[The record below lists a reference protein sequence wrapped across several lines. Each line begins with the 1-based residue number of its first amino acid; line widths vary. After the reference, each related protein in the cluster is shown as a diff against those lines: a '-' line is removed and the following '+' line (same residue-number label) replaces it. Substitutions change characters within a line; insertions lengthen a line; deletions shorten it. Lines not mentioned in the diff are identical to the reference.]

1 MDLRRL
7 RLFIAVAEAGGVGR
21 AARQLGMAQPPLTVQ
36 IRRLEQEVGTPLFER
51 SAQGM
56 ALTEAGN
63 AFLQRAKEALELATE
78 AAEAARAVAAGR
90 RGRLT
95 LGFML
100 VLSAALLPRLMP
112 ALRRAMPDVE
122 FDLHEMTSA
131 TRENLVLGRDAA
143 IGLCMPALRHAEVEA
158 EVLTKVPLMIA
169 LPAADPLAR
178 QRTIA
183 LERLRGRPLIG
194 VPRVR
199 RDPAAFAV
207 GLSFLR
213 QHGLAQ
219 QVRQN
224 VETVPAALALVRAGE
239 GLAVVPAPAAIGSP
253 PGVVVRP
260 FEHAEENVEIAA
272 CWRRGTPT
280 VLVSRFLAAT
290 RPVIAAAVR
299 EGWRL
304 PQ

>member
-36 IRRLEQEVGTPLFER
+36 IRRLEQEVGTPLFDR

-56 ALTEAGN
+56 TLTEAGN

-95 LGFML
+95 VGFML

-122 FDLHEMTSA
+122 FDLFEMTAA
-131 TRENLVLGRDAA
+131 TRESLVLGREPA
-143 IGLCMPALRHAEVEA
+143 IGICMPALRHAEVEA
-158 EVLTKVPLMIA
+158 EVLARAPLMLA
-169 LPAADPLAR
+169 VPAGDPLAR
-178 QRTIA
+178 LRAIPI
-183 LERLRGRPLIG
+183 ERLRGRAL
-194 VPRVR
+194 VSLPRVR
-199 RDPAAFAV
+199 RDPSAYSES
-207 GLSFLR
+207 LSFLR
-213 QHGLAQ
+213 QHGLAR

-253 PGVVVRP
+253 PGVIVRP
-260 FEHAEENVEIAA
+260 FEHPQDNVEIAA
-272 CWRRGTPT
+272 CWRRGTPSP
-280 VLVSRFLAAT
+280 LVARFLAAA
-290 RPVIAAAVR
+290 RPVITAAVR

-304 PQ
+304 P